1 MNFVAKMYNQIDN
14 SFSLK
19 SPFGGLRVQTNMEK
33 ILLPEIKDFHLIDV
47 YVSNGGYN
55 AAKKALTQTSDDI
68 IDQVKKSGLRGRGG
82 AAFLCGLKW
91 SFMPKTSD
99 KPKYLCIN
107 GDESEPGSFKD
118 RQIFEFNPHQMIEGA
133 IITCYAIGAKTAYV
147 YIRGEYHKWIK
158 LLQKAIDDAYEKG
171 YLGEKMKE
179 TFGTNFS
186 CDVYIHKGA
195 GAYICGEESSLM
207 NSLEGQRGYPRIKP
221 PFPAQNGLWGCPT
234 TINNVETIANVPK
247 IIEKGW
253 EWFSK
258 IGHPKHPGTL
268 LFGVSGHVNKPGVY
282 ELPTGTLL
290 TDIIYNYAG
299 GVPNDKK
306 ILCVIPGGTSMPPLR
321 GEKLEGVKM
330 DAESLKEVGS
340 AIGTGGVIVMD
351 EDTDL
356 VKVLARIA
364 HFYHH
369 ESCGQ
374 CTPCR
379 EGTGWLEKILKR
391 IVAGKGSV
399 SDLDLLIT
407 VANQIEGNTICA
419 LGEAAAWPVKFMV
432 DRFRDYFEA
441 RVSKE
446 ISLPV
451 ANKVHSMRETAFPL
465 ADVKN

>member
-1 MNFVAKMYNQIDN
+1 
-14 SFSLK
+14 
-19 SPFGGLRVQTNMEK
+19 MEK
-33 ILLPEIKDFHLIDV
+33 IVLSDIDNIHILDI
-47 YVSNGGYN
+47 YVQNGGFS
-55 AAKKALTQTSDDI
+55 AAKKALSQSPDDI

-82 AAFLCGLKW
+82 AAFSAGLKW
-91 SFMPKTSD
+91 SFMPKTTD

-118 RQIFEFNPHQMIEGA
+118 RQIFEYNPHQLIEG
-133 IITCYAIGAKTAYV
+133 ILITCYAIGAKTAYI
-147 YIRGEYHKWIK
+147 YIRGEYHKWVK
-158 LLQKAIDDAYEKG
+158 LMQKALDDAYAAG
-171 YLGEKMKE
+171 YVGEAMKE
-179 TFGTNFS
+179 KFGTEFFCNI
-186 CDVYIHKGA
+186 YIHKGA

-207 NSLEGQRGYPRIKP
+207 NSLEGQRGYPRVKP

-234 TINNVETIANVPK
+234 TINNVETIANVPP
-247 IIEKGW
+247 IINKGW

-258 IGHPKHPGTL
+258 IGEPKHPGTI

-282 ELPTGTLL
+282 ELPSGTLL

-299 GVPNDKK
+299 GVPGNKK
-306 ILCVIPGGTSMPPLR
+306 ILCVIPGGSSMPPLR
-321 GEKLEGVKM
+321 GDQLDGIKM
-330 DAESLKEVGS
+330 DAESLKASGS
-340 AIGTGGVIVMD
+340 AIGTGGIIVMD

-356 VKVLARIA
+356 VKVLARIS

-391 IVAGKGSV
+391 ILAGNGSV
-399 SDLDLLIT
+399 GDIDLLIT

-419 LGEAAAWPVKFMV
+419 LGEAAAWPVRFMV
-432 DRFRDYFEA
+432 TRFRDYFEA

-446 ISLPV
+446 VNLQV
-451 ANKVHSMRETAFPL
+451 ANKVHSMRETTRPL
-465 ADVKN
+465 QEIKN

>member
-1 MNFVAKMYNQIDN
+1 
-14 SFSLK
+14 
-19 SPFGGLRVQTNMEK
+19 MEK
-33 ILLPEIKDFHLIDV
+33 IVLPEIQDLHLIDV
-47 YVSNGGYN
+47 YINNNGYN
-55 AAKKALTQTSDDI
+55 AAKKAFTKTPDDI

-91 SFMPKTSD
+91 SFMPKTSV

-158 LLQKAIDDAYEKG
+158 LLQKAIDDAYAKG
-171 YLGEKMKE
+171 FLGVKMKE
-179 TFGTNFS
+179 TFSTDFC

-207 NSLEGQRGYPRIKP
+207 NSLEGKRGYPRVKP

-234 TINNVETIANVPK
+234 TINNVETITNVPQ

-299 GVPNDKK
+299 GVPNNKK
-306 ILCVIPGGTSMPPLR
+306 VLCVIPGGTSMPPIR
-321 GEKLEGVKM
+321 GDKLEGVRM

-340 AIGTGGVIVMD
+340 AIGTGGIIVMD

-391 IVAGKGSV
+391 ILAGNGSAN
-399 SDLDLLIT
+399 DLDLLIT

-441 RVSKE
+441 RVKNE
-446 ISLPV
+446 VSLPV

-465 ADVKN
+465 ADFKN